1 MTKSVAG
8 ELKRLDTQL
17 QQLEEKQGKKQAQVC
32 SPCAHLFWSHLL
44 PHSVH
49 LLTNSDVVL
58 LQLVKMQQE
67 VQAAQQGAGAVAAA

>member
-1 MTKSVAG
+1 LVSAIAG

-32 SPCAHLFWSHLL
+32 SSSAQLFWPHLL
-44 PHSVH
+44 PHFVH
-49 LLTNSDVVL
+49 LLTDSNAVL

-67 VQAAQQGAGAVAAA
+67 VQAAQQGAGAVPAA